1 MILFKTVKRHIP
13 RLHSHL
19 NPWRSVYDVTA
30 SHPSTP
36 CLVQEHRLAQ
46 SGQSRSQVW
55 VCQLDSWRWRKRDA
69 WHLPAPDKSTATRF
83 QDSACV
89 LTSQQYRM
97 SSIPGSTNTSCSHNR
112 FIISRDTLTLSP
124 SQRGEAL
131 MQWLKLHAWTVE
143 DHRFKPRFDIIVYWK
158 DWVLLAQFRLYVH
171 RWPKTPIEF
180 IHSLI
185 PSEYLW
191 KI

>member
-19 NPWRSVYDVTA
+19 DPWRSVYDITA
-30 SHPSTP
+30 L

-69 WHLPAPDKSTATRF
+69 WHLPAPDKSTATRL
-83 QDSACV
+83 QHSACV

-97 SSIPGSTNTSCSHNR
+97 SSIPGSTNTPCSNNR
-112 FIISRDTLTLSP
+112 FIISC
-124 SQRGEAL
+124 EAL

-143 DHRFKPRFDIIVYWK
+143 DHRFKPRFDIIVYWN

-171 RWPKTPIEF
+171 RWPKNPIQF

-191 KI
+191 ITQISY